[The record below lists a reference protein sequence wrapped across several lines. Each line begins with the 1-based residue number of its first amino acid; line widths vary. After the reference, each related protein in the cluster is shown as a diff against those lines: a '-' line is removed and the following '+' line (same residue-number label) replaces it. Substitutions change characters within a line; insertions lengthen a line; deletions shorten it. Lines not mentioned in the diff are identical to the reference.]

1 MSDVYILGMSRGHN
15 SSVCLLK
22 NGEVV
27 FYIEEERLSRLKH
40 DGTPLRAL
48 ELVKNYTNKLDAVAI
63 GHTDNNL
70 PKADWCPENVYV
82 EFLRKHHLIN
92 YETPVHLLGNVHHKL
107 HAASAFYNSGFDDA
121 VAVIVDGAGTF
132 MEANN
137 ALGVTIGLWEA
148 ETIFSC
154 EYPTVFETLYQN
166 LQTNHATPKQKI
178 RNNGFDS
185 WISDNPGIVKC
196 YEGVTLYLG
205 FDPIEAG
212 KTMGLAPYG
221 ELDTRIPNFFN
232 DIGESNRNLVTPTI
246 PSGSIINTSNFKFLQ
261 DSTLENQ
268 KNIAYKIQIDSQE
281 AVLKLINY
289 AVEISGKKN
298 VIIAGGYGLN
308 CVANYFYLDKLPNDI
323 NLYVEPVSHDG
334 GTSIGAAKLIHY
346 HMYQNDI
353 KHSQTSIYYGP
364 EYQLDLENLK
374 LQKDFKYTEVSYN
387 DIAKLIR
394 DRNIVCMFQ
403 GKSEAGPRALGNR
416 SILFDPTVPDGKDI
430 VNEVKRREW
439 FRPFAGTVLAEK
451 ASDWFNLK
459 NLKESPFMMYAVDIK
474 EDKLGT
480 LPAITHVDNTCRIQT
495 VTEDQNKHYYNLIK
509 EFEKISEVPVLFNT
523 SFNLG
528 GDPLVETIEDALNT
542 LRKSDLRYLYLPELN
557 LLMEKQ

>member
-308 CVANYFYLDKLPNDI
+308 CVANYFYLDKLPNEI